1 MTHIASYI
9 QALAFALLF
18 LVFING
24 SIGWALIYVLAG
36 AGLLSALSC
45 AFSRRRFAVEL
56 KPRAEFAEFGDR
68 LSYDVVVSKKG
79 FCFLPFIEI
88 KIEGS
93 TEVTVQTSL
102 LFRRRAVV
110 TGAYRTERSGMN
122 TITARS
128 AAVRDFWSIVR
139 FRVPISETAL
149 IAVTPRPIE
158 YSGPEIIMK
167 NLPSEDEEAEEGH
180 SVMSGGLPGYEHR
193 EYFPGDSLRRIN
205 YKLSAKKRRLMVRL
219 DESNGLASTNIL
231 IMDSG
236 LSECCDMAFALARQL
251 VMRGGTVKIFHS
263 GDSITAATP
272 ETLTKMREWL
282 AFRYYGN
289 AEAAQ
294 VERCESE
301 VPFAEKPDVIFSGA
315 GEISMVSQS

>member
-24 SIGWALIYVLAG
+24 SIGWALVYVLLG
-36 AGLLSALSC
+36 VGLLSALTC
-45 AFSRRRFAVEL
+45 AFSRRRFTVEL

-68 LSYDVVVSKKG
+68 LGYDVVVSKNG

-88 KIEGS
+88 KLEGS
-93 TEVTVQTSL
+93 TEATVQTSL

-122 TITARS
+122 TLTARS
-128 AAVRDFWSIVR
+128 AAIRDFWSIVR
-139 FRVPISETAL
+139 FRVPLSETAL

-158 YSGPEIIMK
+158 YTGPEIIMK
-167 NLPSEDEEAEEGH
+167 NLPSEDEEAEEGR
-180 SVMSGGLPGYEHR
+180 SVTSGGLPGYEHR
-193 EYFPGDSLRRIN
+193 EYFPGDSLRRVN

-231 IMDSG
+231 IADGG
-236 LSECCDMAFALARQL
+236 LSECCDMAFALARKL
-251 VMRGGTVKIFHS
+251 VMRGGTVRISHG
-263 GDSITAATP
+263 GDSVAAATP
-272 ETLTKMREWL
+272 ETLSKMREWL
-282 AFRYYGN
+282 AFRRYGN
-289 AEAAQ
+289 DETQTAEQ
-294 VERCESE
+294 PR
-301 VPFAEKPDVIFSGA
+301 AEIPDAETPDVIFSGA
-315 GEISMVSQS
+315 GEINVVARA

>member
-9 QALAFALLF
+9 QALAFAVLF

-24 SIGWALIYVLAG
+24 SIGWALVYVLVG
-36 AGLLSALSC
+36 VGLLSALTC
-45 AFSRRRFAVEL
+45 AFSRKRFTVEL
-56 KPRAEFAEFGDR
+56 KPRSEFAEFGDR
-68 LSYDVVVSKKG
+68 LCYDVVVSKNG

-93 TEVTVQTSL
+93 AEAAIQTSL
-102 LFRRRAVV
+102 LFRRRVV
-110 TGAYRTERSGMN
+110 VAGAYKTERSGMN
-122 TITARS
+122 TLTARL
-128 AAVRDFWSIVR
+128 ATVRDFWSIVR
-139 FRVPISETAL
+139 FRVPLSETAF

-219 DESNGLASTNIL
+219 DESNGFASTNIL
-231 IMDSG
+231 ISDSG

-263 GDSITAATP
+263 GDSVTAATP
-272 ETLTKMREWL
+272 ETLAKMREWL

-289 AEAAQ
+289 AEAADAGQ
-294 VERCESE
+294 QYSE
-301 VPFAEKPDVIFSGA
+301 VPAAEKPDVIFSGA
-315 GEISMVSQS
+315 GEISVVSRA